1 MMSTVYGK
9 RELPLRLGE
18 LQVECDDL
26 SRTLAHRNPSV
37 PRLPPTGV
45 LSQTAPESMW
55 RFTRTNGTTPRHNGK
70 VSRHS
75 RSWRELL
82 PKVQKEAKAPEDR
95 RELPIAPKGSKKFF
109 ARTAKMC
116 IRVVT
121 LQNTKVKLKI
131 SGTKGSVLAEPL
143 APSMSGGPRLRG
155 SPSGSTAQF
164 QAKATWSQDFKEP
177 LLPHSPKTVSRPT
190 GLFATPEP
198 INSPESILSP
208 SPSVREA
215 KKSSSFQDGKLCQCG
230 QLFTAESP
238 DLCKHCG
245 SKRQSSAELRQNMI
259 SNAKEDV
266 RVSVFNKLQDH
277 NEVHRDDLAKG
288 LELCGF
294 VGIREAWVESACEAN
309 SKYSTLEVDEFLSF
323 VRSYEGLQDNF
334 YKSTFE
340 EADLD
345 NSGTMEAGELAE
357 MLQKLG
363 IEPMSHVLDE
373 VIREVDDGNGELE
386 FKEFKHLMDLLV
398 VREGFTSSEY
408 DSYVELFNN
417 FDVKKTGEISDE
429 DLRTILK
436 WVTCSLP
443 EEVLQDILKDVDA
456 DGSGS
461 ISQRE
466 YLRCLRKIREHEL
479 DLVRVALGTQPR
491 LPKEQVTH
499 LFRDLGY
506 ILWDEIAIMEAARE
520 AELQEDE
527 LDLSNLWRLLLTYRH
542 REGMRNSELASI
554 DAAFRSEDQG
564 TGELTNLDV
573 PTAIRSLGYQVSFE
587 AMQSV
592 LRYVDVNDSG
602 RLDKMQFRKVVRM
615 LQECDVQLFMQAF
628 DDEDIGKIQAISL
641 PSAIQA
647 FCATGLQS
655 QSLDLPEFDDQNMLV
670 RRDDFV
676 RSCAAHAHQVREA
689 IKRNGGWTDPE
700 VKDLKLFFQKYDLNR
715 NGRINGSELVQLVED
730 VMPEMAHE
738 RSMRPQL
745 LSLIRSV
752 NEECNGLN
760 LEDFLKLMG
769 LFRSFKD
776 KERLRKEQSAIKESG
791 FQPPEVSEF
800 RELFLNSLEASQD
813 MTFPEFSQMI
823 SGITPLGKT
832 LSQELEK
839 LFQEMCAPRQ
849 EADFPDFLLLMKTL
863 LERDFGNIREK
874 SAKRLAKRR

>member
-1 MMSTVYGK
+1 
-9 RELPLRLGE
+9 
-18 LQVECDDL
+18 
-26 SRTLAHRNPSV
+26 
-37 PRLPPTGV
+37 
-45 LSQTAPESMW
+45 
-55 RFTRTNGTTPRHNGK
+55 
-70 VSRHS
+70 
-75 RSWRELL
+75 
-82 PKVQKEAKAPEDR
+82 
-95 RELPIAPKGSKKFF
+95 
-109 ARTAKMC
+109 
-116 IRVVT
+116 
-121 LQNTKVKLKI
+121 
-131 SGTKGSVLAEPL
+131 
-143 APSMSGGPRLRG
+143 
-155 SPSGSTAQF
+155 
-164 QAKATWSQDFKEP
+164 
-177 LLPHSPKTVSRPT
+177 
-190 GLFATPEP
+190 
-198 INSPESILSP
+198 
-208 SPSVREA
+208 
-215 KKSSSFQDGKLCQCG
+215 
-230 QLFTAESP
+230 
-238 DLCKHCG
+238 
-245 SKRQSSAELRQNMI
+245 
-259 SNAKEDV
+259 
-266 RVSVFNKLQDH
+266 
-277 NEVHRDDLAKG
+277 
-288 LELCGF
+288 
-294 VGIREAWVESACEAN
+294 
-309 SKYSTLEVDEFLSF
+309 LEVDEFLSF

-520 AELQEDE
+520 AELQEDQ

-655 QSLDLPEFDDQNMLV
+655 QSLDLPEFDDQSMLV

-769 LFRSFKD
+769 LFQSFKD
-776 KERLRKEQSAIKESG
+776 KERIRKEQSAIKESG

-839 LFQEMCAPRQ
+839 LFHEMCAPRQ

>member
-1 MMSTVYGK
+1 MDLAMDWEDTCSYGVAQGYETVKVIGRGSFGKALLVRDRHGTQRVMKVVELQNASERRRQQAPMEAEMLQRLGPHPHIVRFHESFQEDFAFVIVMDFSRGGDLRQQAGRSLATTESAMAPLALPRLAPTPRSSDNHVTVHTWPIGAHMEDDRWPPSPRLRGIWGAMDLPPMPPMMSTVYGK

-55 RFTRTNGTTPRHNGK
+55 RFTRTKGTHNGK

-82 PKVQKEAKAPEDR
+82 PKVQKEAKPPEDR
-95 RELPIAPKGSKKFF
+95 RELPIAPKSSKKFF

-143 APSMSGGPRLRG
+143 APSMSGNPRLRS
-155 SPSGSTAQF
+155 SPSGGTAQF

-177 LLPHSPKTVSRPT
+177 LLPHSPKTLSRPT
-190 GLFATPEP
+190 GFFATPEP
-198 INSPESILSP
+198 INSPESILTP
-208 SPSVREA
+208 SPSVREV

-520 AELQEDE
+520 AELQEDQ

-615 LQECDVQLFMQAF
+615 LQE
-628 DDEDIGKIQAISL
+628 
-641 PSAIQA
+641 P
-647 FCATGLQS
+647 
-655 QSLDLPEFDDQNMLV
+655 
-670 RRDDFV
+670 
-676 RSCAAHAHQVREA
+676 
-689 IKRNGGWTDPE
+689 
-700 VKDLKLFFQKYDLNR
+700 
-715 NGRINGSELVQLVED
+715 
-730 VMPEMAHE
+730 
-738 RSMRPQL
+738 
-745 LSLIRSV
+745 
-752 NEECNGLN
+752 
-760 LEDFLKLMG
+760 
-769 LFRSFKD
+769 
-776 KERLRKEQSAIKESG
+776 
-791 FQPPEVSEF
+791 
-800 RELFLNSLEASQD
+800 
-813 MTFPEFSQMI
+813 
-823 SGITPLGKT
+823 
-832 LSQELEK
+832 
-839 LFQEMCAPRQ
+839 
-849 EADFPDFLLLMKTL
+849 
-863 LERDFGNIREK
+863 
-874 SAKRLAKRR
+874 